1 MRALVAFF
9 AALAA
14 WLELGAVCDAVSC
27 TISAT
32 APVFG
37 SYAPL
42 AGASVTASGTVS
54 VTCSVGGT
62 VTIKLSAGN
71 GTYAART
78 LLGPAGAILN
88 YNLYTDANHTTIFGD
103 GTAGTATIGGTVRSG
118 QTGTGTIY
126 GNIPGGQDVKVG
138 TYSSMIVAT
147 VTF

>member
-1 MRALVAFF
+1 VRALVAVVAVL
-9 AALAA
+9 AAL
-14 WLELGAVCDAVSC
+14 LELGAVCDAAIC

-42 AGASVTASGTVS
+42 SGASVTASGTVS
-54 VTCSVGGT
+54 VRCFVGGT
-62 VTIKLSAGN
+62 VTVQLSAGN

-78 LLGPAGAILN
+78 LLDPTGAILK
-88 YNLYTDANHTTIFGD
+88 YNLYTDAAHTTIFGD
-103 GTAGTATIGGTVRSG
+103 GTAGTSTITRVVGSFQTV
-118 QTGTGTIY
+118 TGTIY
-126 GNIPGGQDVKVG
+126 GNIPGGQDVNVG